1 MKSDYRSMM
10 EHIALSPAA
19 KHTIEAAIRS
29 APKRSV
35 FRPLPA
41 ILSAVC
47 LVLLLPVTA
56 LGIQH
61 FSKPV
66 SLGQQEITETHAGY
80 TVVAEV
86 VPKATEDFSQSLRDD
101 LTAGTLRQAFRSKEA
116 LEAYLGF
123 PLAESPALEE
133 ARLVEDL
140 AESFGCGFDLRPQLA
155 LDPAARYIL
164 TATDW
169 EGAPAPGDPEILK
182 ISAHR
187 VFRNTELYLDA
198 WIALDS
204 VTVEQLEEGFLGEN
218 FPPVTGW
225 THEFL
230 YDEEGNFLL
239 NEDGF
244 PVQEHRQF
252 TSTDY
257 TFLPETYEMA
267 NGCTATVITARF
279 NEPDG
284 TQGHREYMGYFLHK
298 GILYTLRPYAIYDPT
313 QEFPMEDIDARTV
326 LLEALDSFL

>member
-10 EHIALSPAA
+10 EPITLSPTTKTA
-19 KHTIEAAIRS
+19 IEAAILS
-29 APKRSV
+29 APKRAV
-35 FRPLPA
+35 FRPIPA
-41 ILSAVC
+41 ILAAVC

-61 FSKPV
+61 FRKPV

-86 VPKATEDFSQSLRDD
+86 VPKAMEDFGQSLRDD
-101 LTAGTLRQAFRSKEA
+101 LSDGVLRQAFRSKEA

-123 PLAESPALEE
+123 PLVESPALEE
-133 ARLVEDL
+133 TGLVEDL
-140 AESFGCGFDLRPQLA
+140 TESFGYGFDLRPQLA
-155 LDPAARYIL
+155 LDTNARYIL

-169 EGAPAPGDPEILK
+169 KGNPVSQDPEILK

-187 VFRNTELYLDA
+187 VFRNTEIYLDA
-198 WIALDS
+198 WITLDS
-204 VTVEQLEEGFLGEN
+204 ITMEQLEEGFLGEN

-239 NEDGF
+239 DEDGF
-244 PVQEHRQF
+244 PIQEHRQF

-257 TFLPETYEMA
+257 TFLSESYEMP
-267 NGCTATVITARF
+267 NGCTATLITARF

-284 TQGHREYMGYFLHK
+284 TQGHRQYMGYFLHN
-298 GILYTLRPYAIYDPT
+298 GILYTLRPYAVYDPT
-313 QEFPMEDIDARTV
+313 QDFPMEDIDARTV
-326 LLEALDSFL
+326 LLEALESFA